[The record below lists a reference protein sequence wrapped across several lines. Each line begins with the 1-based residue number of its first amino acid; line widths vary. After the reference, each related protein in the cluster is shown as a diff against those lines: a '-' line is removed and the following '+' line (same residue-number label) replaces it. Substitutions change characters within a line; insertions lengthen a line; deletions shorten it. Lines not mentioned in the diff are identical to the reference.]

1 MKRSLT
7 FRGWSIERDE
17 WVEGYYGYNCEHVY
31 YYIVVNDYEYEI
43 VYETLGQFTGK
54 YDIHKREIFE
64 NDIVKGEKV
73 TMSCGDCQCCQEKCP
88 IEYGTAIVKWNDY
101 QSSHGGW
108 ILEGSDLHW
117 STLEIVGNTHNK
129 PRDNLD

>member
-7 FRGWSIERDE
+7 CIGWSIERDE

-73 TMSCGDCQCCQEKCP
+73 TITSSSGYDECLT
-88 IEYGTAIVKWNDY
+88 EYGTAIIKWNDNPDEF
-101 QSSHGGW
+101 GGW
-108 ILEGSDLHW
+108 ILDGSRLHLE
-117 STLEIVGNTHNK
+117 TLEIVGNTHNK